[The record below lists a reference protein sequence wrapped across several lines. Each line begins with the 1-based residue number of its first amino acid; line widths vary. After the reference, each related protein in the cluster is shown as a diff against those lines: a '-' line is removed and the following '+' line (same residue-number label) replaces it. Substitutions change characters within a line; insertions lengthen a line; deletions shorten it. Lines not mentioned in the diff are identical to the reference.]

1 MLPFA
6 ISMGVDLI
14 STETKPAAPQSTLAT
29 VPIGGFDTVIATAT
43 QLADR
48 MVDDCLAAREARAK
62 RKPLLPK
69 LVFSSN
75 GQGISLA
82 ATDSAFAG
90 VMAQA
95 DMVHADGMSVVFASR
110 LFKRPRLPER
120 IATTDF
126 FHDAARAAMAA
137 NLKFFI
143 LGGSEEQNAKAYA
156 KIGELYPSLT
166 LVGRRNGYFKREE
179 DAAVCEEIL
188 ASGAD
193 VLWVGLGKP
202 MQEFWSANNRE
213 RLAGIGWIKT
223 CGGLYAFLAGQ
234 APRAPGWAQK
244 AGLEWAWRVMQEPG
258 RLAWRYLVT
267 NPHALYLM
275 VRSTPSARPARAEAK
290 A

>member
-1 MLPFA
+1 
-6 ISMGVDLI
+6 MGDDLT
-14 STETKPAAPQSTLAT
+14 STETRPPTPLLPSLAT

-48 MVDDCLAAREARAK
+48 MVRDCLEAREARAK
-62 RKPLLPK
+62 QAPLPPK

-75 GQGISLA
+75 GQGVSLA
-82 ATDSAFAG
+82 ATDDAFAA

-95 DMVHADGMSVVFASR
+95 DFVHADGMSVVFASR
-110 LFKRPRLPER
+110 LFNRPRLPER

-126 FHDAARAAMAA
+126 FHDAAQAAMAS
-137 NLKFFI
+137 NLKFYI

-156 KIGELYPSLT
+156 TIGELYPSLT
-166 LVGRRNGYFKREE
+166 LVGRRNGYFNREE
-179 DAAVCEEIL
+179 DVAVCDEIL

-202 MQEFWSANNRE
+202 IQEFWSVNNRE
-213 RLAGIGWIKT
+213 RLAGVGWVKT

-234 APRAPGWAQK
+234 APRAPRWAQK

-275 VRSTPSARPARAEAK
+275 VRSSPPVRPANAEAK
-290 A
+290 G